1 MRKAKTINDN
11 LLDEIIMNNE
21 SDKYWWDTSKIIID
35 GVTYYRNSIVNDN
48 VSNKS
53 TANSLIK
60 KEPVFD
66 YSFMDEVYEIL
77 DNHKINMIWYARPMK
92 SDKEANCS
100 NDLQY
105 QIDLYSAFPHILKY
119 EKLPVDGKLY
129 TEENKDRMNF
139 YNYRGK
145 FLLHDCIITDDL
157 KNYVEEHYNEKCEFL
172 FSTNYQVGSK
182 MGDKLIDMSYKN
194 KKTKADA
201 KQVHYGY
208 YQKKFLQYDK
218 KQDCYVR
225 NPKYN
230 HELLMVAILSQLS
243 FIMLNISRIIG
254 CSGDFV
260 TDAFFFRKEPDINH
274 IRSEMTRLFKNYD
287 YRIFDTWKEGRD
299 DKHGNILF
307 KSYPDLLDA
316 PRSHHNKKGD

>member
-1 MRKAKTINDN
+1 MRKVKTIMDS
-11 LLDEIIMNNE
+11 LLDEIIIDHE

-35 GVTYYRNSIVNDN
+35 GVMHYRNSIVKDD

-66 YSFMDEVYEIL
+66 YSFMDRVYEI
-77 DNHKINMIWYARPMK
+77 INEHAIDTIFYIRPRN
-92 SDKEANCS
+92 SDKSANCAHE
-100 NDLQY
+100 LQY

-119 EKLPVDGKLY
+119 EKLPVDGNLY

-139 YNYRGK
+139 YKYTGK
-145 FLLHDCIITDDL
+145 FLMNRGIITDDL

-201 KQVHYGY
+201 KQLHYGY

-230 HELLMVAILSQLS
+230 HELLMVAIFSQLS
-243 FIMLNISRIIG
+243 FIMLNISDIVN
-254 CSGDFV
+254 CSGYFV
-260 TDAFFFRKEPDINH
+260 TDAFFFGKEPDIDH
-274 IRSEMTRLFKNYD
+274 IRSEMTRRLKNYD
-287 YRIFDTWKEGRD
+287 YRIFDTWGDRKE
-299 DKHGNILF
+299 DKHGSILF
-307 KSYPDLLDA
+307 KSYPDLPDA
-316 PRSHHNKKGD
+316 PRSHKKKGG